1 MIEKLKGLLIED
13 WKRAW
18 RLGSIWLAAALGLLD
33 AASEYLP
40 MVKTYLPEG
49 WVKWIAIAI
58 IVARLLKQRKWKGEA

>member
-18 RLGSIWLAAALGLLD
+18 RLSTIWLAAALGLLD
-33 AASEYLP
+33 AAAEYLP

-49 WVKWIAIAI
+49 WVKYIAAAI
-58 IVARLLKQRKWKGEA
+58 ILARVLKQNWRKA